1 MIDIE
6 VLDLYK
12 RARENSTSHSGK
24 FHVYEISEDGS
35 LFVVAEVYQTSENSF
50 CYCYHPYVAEYT
62 PIFKEYFDFD
72 DAMLAALAIKF
83 NGKRSCL
90 EDDRIYFARE
100 VLGAKKVNKNE

>member
-35 LFVVAEVYQTSENSF
+35 LFVVAEVW
-50 CYCYHPYVAEYT
+50 
-62 PIFKEYFDFD
+62 
-72 DAMLAALAIKF
+72 
-83 NGKRSCL
+83 
-90 EDDRIYFARE
+90 
-100 VLGAKKVNKNE
+100 